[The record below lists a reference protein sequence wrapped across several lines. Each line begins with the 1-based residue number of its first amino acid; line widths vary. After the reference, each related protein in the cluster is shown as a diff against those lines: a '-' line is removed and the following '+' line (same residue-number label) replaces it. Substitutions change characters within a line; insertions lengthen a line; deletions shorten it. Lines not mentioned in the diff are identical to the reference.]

1 MPERGAPAFF
11 VPAITQQSRLETH
24 FALRIASVSR
34 LVPASVGRR
43 FLSMSALSTVLAKL
57 RVREADLRRHGVV
70 HVAVF
75 GSVAM
80 DEDRPDSDVDLFVD
94 LAPEVADDF
103 LAYAGIAADLE
114 EIVGRD
120 VDVARHDRLRPH
132 VRPTAERQAVYAF

>member
-1 MPERGAPAFF
+1 
-11 VPAITQQSRLETH
+11 
-24 FALRIASVSR
+24 
-34 LVPASVGRR
+34 
-43 FLSMSALSTVLAKL
+43 MSLLSTVLTKL
-57 RVREADLRRHGVV
+57 RARESDLRRHGVV

-75 GSVAM
+75 GSVVR
-80 DEDRPDSDVDLFVD
+80 DEARADSDVDLFVD
-94 LAPEVADDF
+94 LTPQVADDF

>member
-1 MPERGAPAFF
+1 M
-11 VPAITQQSRLETH
+11 TL
-24 FALRIASVSR
+24 
-34 LVPASVGRR
+34 
-43 FLSMSALSTVLAKL
+43 LSTVISKL
-57 RVREADLRRHGVV
+57 RAREADLRRRGVV

-75 GSVAM
+75 GSVVRA
-80 DEDRPDSDVDLFVD
+80 EARSDSDVDLFVD